1 VGGTISVVRWVR
13 EGSSRMSLS
22 RPVRQ
27 SPEYHGD
34 SQSHS
39 PPPRRTVL
47 VVDDDPRNRSLLRA
61 YLGHLYDVREAA
73 DAASALRAVEEGP
86 VDLVLLDVMMP
97 GTSGYEVCKKLKAR
111 PGPELLPVILLTAL
125 GEQEDRNTG
134 LEAGADDFLTK
145 PVERRELLLRVAAF
159 IRLREQ
165 QALIVHQMEELVEL
179 AALKDDLV
187 SLIVHD
193 LRNPLASVFGILH
206 LVGDELTDATVRAD
220 LDLALQS
227 AVRLRDT
234 LDDLLQV
241 RLLEERRLPVE
252 RTLAPVRDVVRD
264 AVGSVAGA
272 ARDRGVEIKVEIGPD
287 VQVPMDRRLV
297 RRALENLMMNAVKY
311 SPAGVPVDVAWR
323 PTADGLELVVSDRGS
338 GIPPMVRDR
347 LFEKFGGVVAH
358 KTNQRRGYGLG
369 LYQVRL
375 VADAHGGTVRAGDRE
390 GGGTTF
396 AVVLPLAAAAGP
408 APSPGGP

>member
-1 VGGTISVVRWVR
+1 
-13 EGSSRMSLS
+13 
-22 RPVRQ
+22 
-27 SPEYHGD
+27 
-34 SQSHS
+34 
-39 PPPRRTVL
+39 VL

-73 DAASALRAVEEGP
+73 DAQSGLRALVEGP

-97 GTSGYEVCKKLKAR
+97 GTSGFEVCRKIKAR

-165 QALIVHQMEELVEL
+165 QALIMHQMDELVEL

-206 LVGDELTDATVRAD
+206 LVGDELTDPLVRAD

-241 RLLEERRLPVE
+241 RLLEERRLTIE
-252 RTLAPVRDVVRD
+252 RHLAAVREVIGD

-272 ARDRGVEIKVEIGPD
+272 ARDRGVELKVASGPE
-287 VQVPMDRRLV
+287 VMVPMDRRLV
-297 RRALENLMMNAVKY
+297 RRALENLMVNAVKY
-311 SPAGVPVDVAWR
+311 SPSGTPVDVGWR
-323 PTADGLELVVSDRGS
+323 RVAEGVEMSVSDRGS
-338 GIPPMVRDR
+338 GIPGPLRDR
-347 LFEKFGGVVAH
+347 LFEKFGGVAAH

-375 VADAHGGTVRAGDRE
+375 VADAHGGSVRAGDRE

-396 AVVLPLAAAAGP
+396 AVVLPLAAQAPGDGGTPGAGAR
-408 APSPGGP
+408 AP

>member
-1 VGGTISVVRWVR
+1 MSPSDPVDHHQHVR
-13 EGSSRMSLS
+13 
-22 RPVRQ
+22 
-27 SPEYHGD
+27 
-34 SQSHS
+34 
-39 PPPRRTVL
+39 PPRRTVL

-73 DAASALRAVEEGP
+73 DAASGLRALDEGP

-97 GTSGYEVCKKLKAR
+97 GTSGFEVCKKIKAR

-165 QALIVHQMEELVEL
+165 QSLIMHQMDELVEL

-206 LVGDELTDATVRAD
+206 LVGDELTDPTVRAD

-241 RLLEERRLPVE
+241 RLLEERRLPIQ
-252 RTLAPVRDVVRD
+252 RQLAQVREVIGD
-264 AVGSVAGA
+264 AIGSVAGA
-272 ARDRGVEIKVEIGPD
+272 ARDRGVELKVETGPE
-287 VQVPMDRRLV
+287 VLVPMDRRLM
-297 RRALENLMMNAVKY
+297 RRALENLMVNAVKY
-311 SPAGVPVDVAWR
+311 SPSGARVEVGWRRVAE
-323 PTADGLELVVSDRGS
+323 GLEMSVSDRGA
-338 GIPPMVRDR
+338 GIPPPLRDR
-347 LFEKFGGVVAH
+347 LFEKFGGVAAH

-396 AVVLPLAAAAGP
+396 AVVLPLAAPP
-408 APSPGGP
+408 APRDPGSAGVP

>member
-1 VGGTISVVRWVR
+1 MSSSVVLDHLHHAR
-13 EGSSRMSLS
+13 
-22 RPVRQ
+22 
-27 SPEYHGD
+27 
-34 SQSHS
+34 
-39 PPPRRTVL
+39 PPRRTVL
-47 VVDDDPRNRSLLRA
+47 IVDDDPRNRSLLRA
-61 YLGHLYDVREAA
+61 YLSHLYDVREAA
-73 DAASALRAVEEGP
+73 DAASGLRALEEGP

-97 GTSGYEVCKKLKAR
+97 GTSGYEVCKQIKAR
-111 PGPELLPVILLTAL
+111 PSTELLPVIMLTAL

-159 IRLREQ
+159 LRLREQ
-165 QALIVHQMEELVEL
+165 QALILRQMDELVEL
-179 AALKDDLV
+179 SALKDDLV

-206 LVGDELTDATVRAD
+206 LVGDELTDPTVRAD

-252 RTLAPVRDVVRD
+252 RLLAPVREVIGD

-272 ARDRGVEIKVEIGPD
+272 ARDRGVELHVAPGPD
-287 VQVPMDRRLV
+287 LLVPMDRRLV
-297 RRALENLMMNAVKY
+297 RRALENLMVNAVKY
-311 SPAGVPVDVAWR
+311 SPTGAPVDVTWR
-323 PTADGLELVVSDRGS
+323 RIPGGLEMSVSDRGA
-338 GIPPMVRDR
+338 GIPALVRDR
-347 LFEKFGGVVAH
+347 LFEKFGGVTAQ

-375 VADAHGGTVRAGDRE
+375 VANAHGGSVHAGDRE

-396 AVVLPLAAAAGP
+396 AVVLPLASPIAG
-408 APSPGGP
+408 GT